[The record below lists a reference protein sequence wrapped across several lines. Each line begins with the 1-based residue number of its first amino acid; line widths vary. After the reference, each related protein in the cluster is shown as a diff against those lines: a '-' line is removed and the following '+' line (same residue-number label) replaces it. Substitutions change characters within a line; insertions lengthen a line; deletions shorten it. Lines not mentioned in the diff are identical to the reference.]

1 MPRGIRKNKPA
12 LDAAENIVPPVE
24 STDEAAPQV
33 SKYASDTEQDDDDS
47 LPLANLD
54 AMNQEQLLG
63 YGMRNLNMDMSGK
76 TAQEMRDTLS
86 NQIGFRRAGGR

>member
-12 LDAAENIVPPVE
+12 PVAAENIVPPVE
-24 STDEAAPQV
+24 STDEAAAMV
-33 SKYASDTEQDDDDS
+33 SKYAIEPEQDDDD